1 MDESVALDD
10 RRVASLEARRDTT
23 QSHPVARESGEG
35 AAEAAGV
42 EANIILISHPRHQR
56 IGTRFSLRPGA
67 ALEIGRSPNAEVSL
81 PEVPSVSRN
90 HSRLEY
96 LVGLV
101 VIRDLGSTN
110 GTYVNDRLIDGPS
123 VLRSGDRF
131 QVGAVHFKFL
141 HEQDVEHAYHNAIY
155 DLVARD
161 GLTEIFNKRK
171 FDEEIEKEFSR
182 ARRYGRP
189 LSLIMVDVD
198 HFKEVNDSHGHLAGD
213 FILKQIAG
221 RLSSCLRAEQI
232 IARVGG
238 EEFAILCPET
248 DSSSAT
254 ILAEKLRTRIA
265 EAPCLFGETA
275 ISVTCSFGVAQ
286 FEAETQ
292 SAPQLLEAA
301 DRALYASKASGRN
314 KVTKSIPRF

>member
-1 MDESVALDD
+1 MDDPLVLDD
-10 RRVASLEARRDTT
+10 RRVASLESRRDTT
-23 QSHPVARESGEG
+23 QSHPVARESAEG
-35 AAEAAGV
+35 VAEAAGV
-42 EANIILISHPRHQR
+42 EANIILLSHPRQQH
-56 IGTRFSLRPGA
+56 IGSRFSLRPGG

-81 PEVPSVSRN
+81 PDVPSVSRN

-110 GTYVNDRLIDGPS
+110 GTYVNDRLIDGPT

-141 HEQDVEHAYHNAIY
+141 HEQDVEHAYHIAIY

-189 LSLIMVDVD
+189 LSVIVVDVD
-198 HFKEVNDSHGHLAGD
+198 HFKDVNDKHGHLAGD
-213 FILKQIAG
+213 FVLKQIAA
-221 RLSSCLRAEQI
+221 RLASCLRAEQI
-232 IARVGG
+232 LARIGG

-248 DSSSAT
+248 DSSSAAL
-254 ILAEKLRTRIA
+254 LAEKLRARVA
-265 EAPCLFGETA
+265 ESPCLFGATA
-275 ISVTCSFGVAQ
+275 IGVTCSFGVAQ
-286 FEAETQ
+286 FEGETQ
-292 SAPQLLEAA
+292 SASQLFQEA
-301 DRALYASKASGRN
+301 DRALYGSKANGRN
-314 KVTKSIPRF
+314 KVTKSVSRL